1 MTRARIL
8 ADYVAGGTTA
18 SEFDV
23 LDGLTSTTAE
33 LNYVDGVTSNVQTQ
47 LDNKPSMNMII
58 NGGMEVWQRSTDI
71 TASDGSNEGY
81 NSIDRW
87 YFNFNSSCPGTLDID
102 KSTDAPSGFGSS
114 MRLKCNA
121 TGTPAGSSTDFVM
134 ASISLEA
141 QDLQRLCYGSADAKV
156 TTLSWYMKSVNFTT
170 PISVSIE
177 TFDGTREFY
186 HVNVSPTTSWA
197 RYSIT
202 IPKSTSATIS
212 NDTGAGLL
220 IGFVLSGSTDGSLAE
235 ANDSSAWSTTQKTFR
250 TNQTNFFAST
260 SNELYITGLQF
271 ELGSSATPFEHRTYA
286 DELRRCQRYYEKSA
300 SDGGSIAYATGTM
313 SKSTQGT
320 VFTNAFFNEPKRA
333 TPTVNV
339 YSQVGVENEAKF
351 DNWGVGNTGII
362 ANFGASWISK
372 RKVTFFCTNAT
383 TTHQP
388 WNLVFIDWKA
398 TAEM

>member
-18 SEFDV
+18 AEFDY
-23 LDGLTSTTAE
+23 L
-33 LNYVDGVTSNVQTQ
+33 DGVTSNVQTQ
-47 LDNKPSMNMII
+47 LDNKPSRNMVV

-114 MRLKCNA
+114 MKLKCNA

-134 ASISLEA
+134 ASTTLEA

-212 NDTGAGLL
+212 NDNGAGLL

-235 ANDSSAWSTTQKTFR
+235 ANDSSAWSTTQKTYR

-271 ELGSSATPFEHRTYA
+271 ELGSNATPYEHRSYA
-286 DELRRCQRYYEKSA
+286 DELHNCQRYYLQF
-300 SDGGSIAYATGTM
+300 DGGGQHIPYVNMWASSSNQRGQMMFPCQMRANPTWSDTITYNEGGVTFNQWPKKDGAIFYAQDYV
-313 SKSTQGT
+313 SS
-320 VFTNAFFNEPKRA
+320 
-333 TPTVNV
+333 
-339 YSQVGVENEAKF
+339 
-351 DNWGVGNTGII
+351 TGII
-362 ANFGASWISK
+362 KF
-372 RKVTFFCTNAT
+372 
-383 TTHQP
+383 
-388 WNLVFIDWKA
+388 
-398 TAEM
+398 TAEL